1 MALWRRTRSGIAAVH
16 RTMTPAAA
24 LVALHVAVAL
34 FGFAGLFGKWLA
46 WDPVA
51 IVLGRTIVAAAVL
64 GLISVIRPSERG
76 GPTLALAG
84 NGVILAVHWVAFFAA
99 IQKSTVAIG
108 LLGFASF
115 PLFVIVLE
123 CVLLGVRWRG
133 PEAATATLVVAGLA
147 LLVPEFTLAD
157 RTVHG
162 LAWGVL
168 SAFTFAWLTVRNRA
182 LGNARPPMAVAL
194 WQNAF
199 AALCVAPLVF
209 RSGGPAVAITP
220 TTLALIVVLGAVC
233 TALAHTLFI
242 ASLSRL
248 SAHTASVVTS
258 LESVYGIVLAAL
270 LLAEIPDARTC
281 FGGALLVGAAIAA
294 SRRAARPADP

>member
-1 MALWRRTRSGIAAVH
+1 
-16 RTMTPAAA
+16 MTHAAA
-24 LVALHVAVAL
+24 LVALHAAVAL
-34 FGFAGLFGKWLA
+34 FGFAGLFGKWLT

-51 IVLGRTIVAAAVL
+51 IVFGRTVVAAVVL
-64 GLISVIRPSERG
+64 GLISIVRRSDHS

-99 IQKSTVAIG
+99 IQVSTVAIG

-115 PLFVIVLE
+115 PLFVLVLE
-123 CVLLGVRWRG
+123 RLLLGVRWRS
-133 PEAATATLVVAGLA
+133 PEAVTAVLVVAGLA
-147 LLVPEFTLAD
+147 LLVPEFTLAA
-157 RTVHG
+157 RTVQG

-182 LGNARPPMAVAL
+182 LGNARPPRSVAL

-209 RSGGPAVAITP
+209 RPGGPAVEITP
-220 TTLALIVVLGAVC
+220 TTLALILVLGAVC
-233 TALAHTLFI
+233 TAFAHTLFI

-248 SAHTASVVTS
+248 SAHTASVVTA
-258 LESVYGIVLAAL
+258 LESVYGIVLAVL
-270 LLAEIPDARTC
+270 LLGEIPDARTIL
-281 FGGALLVGAAIAA
+281 GGALLVGAAIAA
-294 SRRAARPADP
+294 SSRAARSADP

>member
-1 MALWRRTRSGIAAVH
+1 
-16 RTMTPAAA
+16 MTPAAA
-24 LVALHVAVAL
+24 LVALHGAVAL
-34 FGFAGLFGKWLA
+34 VGFAGLFGKWLA
-46 WDPVA
+46 WDPVV
-51 IVLGRTIVAAAVL
+51 IVFGRTVVATVVL
-64 GLISVIRPSERG
+64 GLISLIRRSDRG
-76 GPTLALAG
+76 GPTIALAG

-99 IQKSTVAIG
+99 IQVSTVAIG

-123 CVLLGVRWRG
+123 RLLLGVRWRR
-133 PEAATATLVVAGLA
+133 PEAVTSVLVVAGLA
-147 LLVPEFTLAD
+147 LLVPEFTFAD
-157 RTVHG
+157 RTVQG

-168 SAFTFAWLTVRNRA
+168 SALTFAWLTVRNRA
-182 LGNARPPMAVAL
+182 LGDTCPPVAVAL

-209 RSGGPAVAITP
+209 RTGGPAIDISP
-220 TTLALIVVLGAVC
+220 TSLALIFVLGAVC

-248 SAHTASVVTS
+248 SAHTASVVTA

-270 LLAEIPDARTC
+270 LLGEIPNARTY
-281 FGGALLVGAAIAA
+281 FGGALLVGAAMAA
-294 SRRAARPADP
+294 SRRATRPADA

>member
-1 MALWRRTRSGIAAVH
+1 
-16 RTMTPAAA
+16 MTPTAA
-24 LVALHVAVAL
+24 LIALHVAVAL

-46 WDPVA
+46 WDPAA
-51 IVLGRTIVAAAVL
+51 IVFGRTIVAAVVL
-64 GLISVIRPSERG
+64 GIVSLLRRSERR
-76 GPTLALAG
+76 GPTFALAA
-84 NGVILAVHWVAFFAA
+84 NGVILAIHWVAFFAA
-99 IQKSTVAIG
+99 IQVSTVAIG

-115 PLFVIVLE
+115 PLFVIILE
-123 CVLLGVRWRG
+123 RQLLGVRWRG
-133 PEAATATLVVAGLA
+133 PEAISAALVVVGLA
-147 LLVPEFTLAD
+147 LLVPAFTFAD
-157 RTVHG
+157 HTVQG
-162 LAWGVL
+162 LAWGML

-182 LGNARPPMAVAL
+182 LGNARPPLSVAL

-209 RSGGPAVAITP
+209 RPGAPAALVTP

-248 SAHTASVVTS
+248 SAHTASVVTA
-258 LESVYGIVLAAL
+258 LESVYGIVLAAV

-281 FGGALLVGAAIAA
+281 LGGALLVSAAIAA
-294 SRRAARPADP
+294 SSRAARPAEP